1 MSKIKEILEVA
12 WPVVLILVIVIGVLI
27 MTYKK
32 DNGR

>member
-32 DNGR
+32 QE